1 MNGRLHRQRG
11 MSILV
16 AVFLIVVVASL
27 AAFAVTAGT
36 ARRASANL
44 GLQADRAL
52 AAARAGTEWA
62 AYRALGQSQCAQG
75 GTLQAGTVTN
85 FALTQGA
92 LNGFKVRV
100 TVLARTDHT
109 VSGVQYFVCDV
120 ESFAQWSNFGA
131 ADYASRTITARFSN
145 F

>member
-1 MNGRLHRQRG
+1 MTRRRTQGG

-16 AVFLIVVVASL
+16 AIFLIVIIASL

-36 ARRASANL
+36 ATRESANL

-62 AYRALGQSQCAQG
+62 AYRALVQNQCAQ
-75 GTLQAGTVTN
+75 GTVTN
-85 FALTQGA
+85 FNLVQGS
-92 LNGFKVRV
+92 LNGFRVRV

-109 VSGVQYFVCDV
+109 VLGVQYFVCDV
-120 ESFAQWSNFGA
+120 ESFSQWSNFGA
-131 ADYASRTITARFSN
+131 ADYASRMITARFSN
-145 F
+145 FPP